1 MFSDSDAM
9 IGESDVDKIKEEPSE
24 SPSSNNVELLKKSQ
38 LQHNVGMLMKS
49 SSPRDDGD
57 DKINT
62 DSSSH
67 HSGNG
72 EISPIQGKE
81 KQYGKQYSCLIC
93 DKSFYPKNKL
103 ERHMSCH
110 TKQKPFSCSQCNVQF
125 YTQQSVNI
133 HMQAVHQKLKPLSC
147 TFCAQSFA
155 TTDQQKAHE
164 TSMHKKPQKYDQT
177 ELDER
182 SHRAA
187 QLVEPSPKKG
197 CYDDNS
203 DEIGGVSSFL
213 GDEVKI
219 KTEPLQMQYTAISST
234 LAETSSLQTTVKA
247 PPSPALSASSQDTDS
262 GYGTPSPVPIFVLP
276 ISYQSPVPISD
287 KDSSAWVGKR
297 TLLGKEAVAIL
308 NDWYEGNMQC
318 PYPSPDTITRLAEQA
333 KLSVEQVKHWFNNRR
348 NRSSNR
354 VHQEHSC
361 ENHIL
366 LPSGRCH
373 RKSKRQA
380 NNHPL
385 STEAVQIMNNW
396 YLANITRPYPDDN
409 TIASLV
415 EQTLL
420 NPGQIRK
427 WFANRRMR
435 SRNTYKQT
443 GGMNPLVYY
452 GKKRQQRRQQKQQH
466 MVGREPLNESSEIKI
481 DSVCSLVVHTKTE
494 S

>member
-1 MFSDSDAM
+1 MFSDSDAV
-9 IGESDVDKIKEEPSE
+9 IRESDVDKNKEEPSE
-24 SPSSNNVELLKKSQ
+24 SPSCNNVELLKETQS
-38 LQHNVGMLMKS
+38 QHNVGMLMKS
-49 SSPRDDGD
+49 PSPQDDS

-62 DSSSH
+62 GSSSH
-67 HSGNG
+67 QNENG
-72 EISPIQGKE
+72 EMSPIQGKE
-81 KQYGKQYSCLIC
+81 KQCGKQYSCLIC
-93 DKSFYPKNKL
+93 EKSFYPKNKL
-103 ERHMSCH
+103 ERHMTGN
-110 TKQKPFSCSQCNVQF
+110 TKEKPFSCHLCEKQF
-125 YTQQSVNI
+125 YTQHSVNI
-133 HMQAVHQKLKPLSC
+133 HMQAVHQKLKPFLC
-147 TFCAQSFA
+147 TCCARAFA
-155 TTDQQKAHE
+155 TKDQQIAHE
-164 TSMHKKPQKYDQT
+164 TNIHKKSQKYDQT
-177 ELDER
+177 ELDAR

-187 QLVEPSPKKG
+187 QLIEPSPKKG
-197 CYDDNS
+197 CYDDYS

-213 GDEVKI
+213 ADEVKI
-219 KTEPLQMQYTAISST
+219 KTEPLQMQYTAISSI
-234 LAETSSLQTTVKA
+234 LAETSSLQATVKA

-308 NDWYEGNMQC
+308 NNWYEGNMQC

-385 STEAVQIMNNW
+385 STDAVKIMNNW
-396 YLANITRPYPDDN
+396 YLANITHPYPDDN

-415 EQTLL
+415 EQTML

-466 MVGREPLNESSEIKI
+466 MVGKEQLNERSEIKI